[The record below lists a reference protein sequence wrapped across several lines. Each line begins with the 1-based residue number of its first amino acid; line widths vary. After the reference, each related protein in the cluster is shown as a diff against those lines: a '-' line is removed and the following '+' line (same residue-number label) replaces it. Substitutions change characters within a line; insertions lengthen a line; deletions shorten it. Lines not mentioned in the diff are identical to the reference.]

1 MKILLHRTDAGR
13 KRNGPVSAYQIV
25 YKEAKLVYL
34 FQRVQNSILFIRK
47 SFYAKFSMERFE
59 KKCFNLC
66 PSICPIN
73 CPIYFASA
81 RTECPFPDISP
92 HQNLHIVNYVT
103 IWYFYPAIS
112 LLQKIFLYRNNHRNI
127 YRFQIIL
134 KFTIIHLYHIFKP

>member
-1 MKILLHRTDAGR
+1 MKILIHRTDASK

-34 FQRVQNSILFIRK
+34 FQRVQNSIPFIRK
-47 SFYAKFSMERFE
+47 SFYAKFSIERFE

-81 RTECPFPDISP
+81 RTECPYPDTSP
-92 HQNLHIVNYVT
+92 
-103 IWYFYPAIS
+103 PS
-112 LLQKIFLYRNNHRNI
+112 
-127 YRFQIIL
+127 
-134 KFTIIHLYHIFKP
+134 KFTYCKLCNNLILFTQPFLFYERFSYTVTTIEISIDFKLY

>member
-1 MKILLHRTDAGR
+1 MLHFILWWKLTMKILIHRTDASK

-34 FQRVQNSILFIRK
+34 FQRVQNSIPFIRK
-47 SFYAKFSMERFE
+47 SFYAKFSIERFE

-81 RTECPFPDISP
+81 RTECPYPDISP

-103 IWYFYPAIS
+103 IWYFLPS
-112 LLQKIFLYRNNHRNI
+112 HFSFTKDFLI
-127 YRFQIIL
+127 
-134 KFTIIHLYHIFKP
+134 P